1 MWDLCE
7 SCGYLPCGLVT
18 AEHGHSC
25 SAANGILVPRP
36 GIEPMF
42 PTLQG
47 RFLTT
52 EPPVKSQTSR
62 FAKEYL
68 VILNLDGQ
76 NYGSQINCIISHVN
90 EGNLKQ
96 LVT

>member
-7 SCGYLPCGLVT
+7 SCGILPCGLVI
-18 AEHGHSC
+18 AEHGHNC

-36 GIEPMF
+36 GTERMF

-52 EPPVKSQTSR
+52 ETTSEVPEVSFCKR
-62 FAKEYL
+62 VFGYFEF
-68 VILNLDGQ
+68 G
-76 NYGSQINCIISHVN
+76 
-90 EGNLKQ
+90 
-96 LVT
+96 

>member
-1 MWDLCE
+1 MSQVLVASCGIFVE
-7 SCGYLPCGLVT
+7 SCGILPCGSVI

-25 SAANGILVPRP
+25 SAANGILVSRP
-36 GIEPMF
+36 GIEPIF

-52 EPPVKSQTSR
+52 EPPVKSL

-76 NYGSQINCIISHVN
+76 KYGSH
-90 EGNLKQ
+90 K
-96 LVT
+96 